1 MIYLSGWL
9 PVESNI
15 WFGVFALQTALY
27 LVVRSRLKNTQSMES
42 RDTGLGHFD
51 LI

>member
-1 MIYLSGWL
+1 MIYLSGRL
-9 PVESNI
+9 PVESNT
-15 WFGVFALQTALY
+15 WFGVLALQTALY

-42 RDTGLGHFD
+42 RDTELGHFD